1 MIDNLSAMDKP
12 IEKPRGLSRRMLIV
26 AIALAVTVILLALL
40 TPTLRRWSRADRS
53 VDASRI
59 RIASVTRGE
68 LVRDASAE
76 GRIVA
81 SLHPTLFAPTQGI
94 VSLAVKAGSSVRKG
108 EVLARIE
115 SPELK
120 SRLLQ
125 ERATLQS
132 LQSAWQRQRID
143 ARQDG
148 IKNAHAIDL
157 LELRL
162 TAAKRLLERAQTAF
176 DEGILNKTD
185 YEKAKDDVRIA
196 ELELKNL
203 QETAKLQI
211 ETADFDIQSRRS
223 LAERQGSAVGEL
235 ERQVDQLTITA
246 PFDGLVASV
255 SVQDR
260 DAVAAN
266 APVVTVVNLS
276 AFEIE
281 ITLPE
286 NYSADVL
293 PGTEAQ
299 ILYEG
304 REYRGHVTAMSP
316 EVKESQVRG
325 TVVFDGA
332 PPAGLRQSQRV
343 SVRMVLET
351 KRNVL
356 KVPRG
361 PFLESGGGRKIYVVE
376 NGVALVRDITVGAVS
391 VSEVEIRKGLSEG
404 EKVIVSDTSEFAG
417 AKNVL
422 VRN

>member
-1 MIDNLSAMDKP
+1 VIDNLSAMDKP
-12 IEKPRGLSRRMLIV
+12 IEKPRGLSRRVLLV
-26 AIALAVTVILLALL
+26 AIALAVSVVLIALL

-81 SLHPTLFAPTQGI
+81 ALHPTLFAPTQGI

-132 LQSAWQRQRID
+132 LQSAWQRQKID

-185 YEKAKDDVRIA
+185 YEKAKDDLRIA

-203 QETAKLQI
+203 QETAKLQV

-286 NYSADVL
+286 NYSADVI
-293 PGTEAQ
+293 PATEAQ

-376 NGVALVRDITVGAVS
+376 NGVALQRDITVGAVS

>member
-1 MIDNLSAMDKP
+1 
-12 IEKPRGLSRRMLIV
+12 
-26 AIALAVTVILLALL
+26 
-40 TPTLRRWSRADRS
+40 
-53 VDASRI
+53 
-59 RIASVTRGE
+59 
-68 LVRDASAE
+68 
-76 GRIVA
+76 
-81 SLHPTLFAPTQGI
+81 
-94 VSLAVKAGSSVRKG
+94 
-108 EVLARIE
+108 
-115 SPELK
+115 
-120 SRLLQ
+120 
-125 ERATLQS
+125 
-132 LQSAWQRQRID
+132 
-143 ARQDG
+143 
-148 IKNAHAIDL
+148 
-157 LELRL
+157 
-162 TAAKRLLERAQTAF
+162 
-176 DEGILNKTD
+176 
-185 YEKAKDDVRIA
+185 
-196 ELELKNL
+196 
-203 QETAKLQI
+203 
-211 ETADFDIQSRRS
+211 
-223 LAERQGSAVGEL
+223 
-235 ERQVDQLTITA
+235 VDQLTITA

-266 APVVTVVNLS
+266 SPVVTVVNLS

-286 NYSADVL
+286 NYSADVT
-293 PGTEAQ
+293 PATEAQ

-376 NGVALVRDITVGAVS
+376 NGVALQRDITVGAVS

>member
-1 MIDNLSAMDKP
+1 MDKP
-12 IEKPRGLSRRMLIV
+12 IEKPRGLSRRVVLV
-26 AIALAVTVILLALL
+26 AIALAVSVVLIALL

-81 SLHPTLFAPTQGI
+81 ALHPTLFAPTQGI

-132 LQSAWQRQRID
+132 LQSAWQRQKID

-185 YEKAKDDVRIA
+185 YEKAKDDLRIA

-203 QETAKLQI
+203 QETAKLQV

-286 NYSADVL
+286 NYSADVI
-293 PGTEAQ
+293 PATEAQ

-376 NGVALVRDITVGAVS
+376 NGVALQRNITVGAVS

>member
-1 MIDNLSAMDKP
+1 VIDNLSAMDKP
-12 IEKPRGLSRRMLIV
+12 IEKPRGLSRRVLLV
-26 AIALAVTVILLALL
+26 AIALAVSGILIALL

-376 NGVALVRDITVGAVS
+376 NGVALQRDITVGAVS